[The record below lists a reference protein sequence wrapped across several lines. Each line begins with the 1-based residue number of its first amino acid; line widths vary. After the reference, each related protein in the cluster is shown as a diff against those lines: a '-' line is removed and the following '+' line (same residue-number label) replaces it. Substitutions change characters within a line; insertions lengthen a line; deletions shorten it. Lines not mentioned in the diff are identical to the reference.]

1 MVSHNDKWFVGSSM
15 AVSHFLRP
23 LCLYKRIRGFK
34 QSLKKAVVDFQPL
47 ETGDNV
53 QWNSSSLWFTDGYK
67 TEIDPCGNC
76 KHIFKNLKGFLDET
90 DILGEKGASAN
101 TVPKSFLAA
110 CGEYPPINRCLPDDV
125 ETSLEHNADKKV
137 NDALIK
143 FRKKCDELFEDFER
157 VASECFRAYVSGDD
171 ELLRNVYYTDV
182 KPKIHIFGIKP
193 ECNRSLNEP

>member
-1 MVSHNDKWFVGSSM
+1 M

-23 LCLYKRIRGFK
+23 LYLYKRIRGFK

-53 QWNSSSLWFTDGYK
+53 HWNSSSFWFTGGYIS
-67 TEIDPCGNC
+67 ERDPCRIC
-76 KHIFKNLKGFLDET
+76 RFMFQKLSGFLE
-90 DILGEKGASAN
+90 GASAN
-101 TVPKSFLAA
+101 TVEKSFLAA
-110 CGEYPPINRCLPDDV
+110 CGEYPPVNRCLPDDV

-157 VASECFRAYVSGDD
+157 VASECFRVYESKDVKRMT
-171 ELLRNVYYTDV
+171 ELYQTDV

-193 ECNRSLNEP
+193 ECNGSLNEP